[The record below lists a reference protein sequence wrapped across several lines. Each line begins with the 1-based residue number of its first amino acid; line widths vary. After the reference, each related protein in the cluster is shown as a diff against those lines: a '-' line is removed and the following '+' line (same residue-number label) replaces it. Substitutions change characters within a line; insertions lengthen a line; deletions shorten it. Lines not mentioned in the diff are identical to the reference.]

1 MALARAGNTAEA
13 TKLVEG
19 LNQEFPEDT
28 SMQSYVLPTIQEM
41 LALDRGQGEQALKL
55 LGRSAGMSSLLRKR
69 S

>member
-19 LNQEFPEDT
+19 LNQEFPE
-28 SMQSYVLPTIQEM
+28 MQSYVLPTIQEM